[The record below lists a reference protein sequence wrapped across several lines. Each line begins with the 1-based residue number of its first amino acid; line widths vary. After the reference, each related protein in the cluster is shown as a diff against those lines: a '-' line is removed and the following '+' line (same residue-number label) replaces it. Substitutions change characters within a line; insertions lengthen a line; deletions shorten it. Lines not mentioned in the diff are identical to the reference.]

1 MSTSQLQ
8 VDAFMLVCLRSFW
21 ADPVPTS
28 TEDSGRIQG
37 DQMLMASL
45 VLRSILMDE
54 MSHTSKIKFV
64 LVLQTQQFVQQFV
77 GAIQL
82 SSLWQF

>member
-21 ADPVPTS
+21 AAPVPTS
-28 TEDSGRIQG
+28 TEDSSPIQG
-37 DQMLMASL
+37 DQMLVAPL
-45 VLRSILMDE
+45 VLRSMLMDE
-54 MSHTSKIKFV
+54 MSHTSKIKRT
-64 LVLQTQQFVQQFV
+64 LVLRAQQFVQQFV

-82 SSLWQF
+82 SSLQHF